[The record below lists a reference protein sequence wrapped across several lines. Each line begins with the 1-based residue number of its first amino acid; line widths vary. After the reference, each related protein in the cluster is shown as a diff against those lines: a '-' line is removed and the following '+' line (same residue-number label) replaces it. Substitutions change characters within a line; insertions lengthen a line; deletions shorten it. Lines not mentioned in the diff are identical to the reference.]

1 MTPAIP
7 RLLALL
13 TVAVMAAPARAQKP
27 GQDPGQGP
35 AKQCREYQSTASVEG
50 QPQAVVGTACRQ
62 PDGAWKIMNQGS
74 EQDRARDAVSAGRA
88 LPLADIMTRVRR
100 RYPGR
105 LLDARLQP
113 GGNYR
118 LKMITPES
126 RVLWLDVDASS
137 GKVSGVREGGPDGQ
151 HGHRGK

>member
-7 RLLALL
+7 KLLVLL
-13 TVAVMAAPARAQKP
+13 TVAFVAAPARAQ
-27 GQDPGQGP
+27 DPAPGP

-50 QPQAVVGTACRQ
+50 RPQAVVGKACRQ
-62 PDGAWKIMNQGS
+62 PDGAWKIVNRGS
-74 EQDRARDAVSAGRA
+74 EQDRARDAVSAGKA

-126 RVLWLDVDASS
+126 RVLWLDVDARS
-137 GKVSGVREGGPDGQ
+137 GKVSGVREGGS
-151 HGHRGK
+151 GK